1 MSETAIDALKALR
14 LHDQKMG
21 RVATLMEDDTKKLFE
36 EIWARTTY
44 SRMFCEAW
52 SLAQFGVAEVSG
64 MAIMMAHPTTGHL
77 VNPYKT
83 ENPASAD
90 K

>member
-1 MSETAIDALKALR
+1 MSKTAVDVLKALR

-21 RVATLMEDDTKKLFE
+21 RITNDFTEENVKKLFN
-36 EIWARTTY
+36 EIWERTTY

-77 VNPYKT
+77 VNPYKNT
-83 ENPASAD
+83 PDSTT
-90 K
+90 